1 MSNPADDLETA
12 LLARAQMQAQ
22 EYLDGAALRR
32 QEILA
37 EGTERLH
44 LREEREVLAA
54 RTAADK
60 LQRQQVQSAEIRL
73 ASEYDRLRWTMVQS
87 VLTQLDE
94 ALLALAND
102 EARYLPVLAAFIRTA
117 ASSIEADTLVV
128 ELNARDLARLGKR
141 WESYSKDLAPG
152 KTLQLAQ
159 QPIHCTGGTMLHDPD
174 NRIRVN
180 QTFEGRKQRM
190 NEMLT
195 QAVLEKL
202 FVSAA
207 GAVQHG

>member
-1 MSNPADDLETA
+1 MSTPADDLETA

-22 EYLDGAALRR
+22 EYLDSAAVRR
-32 QEILA
+32 QEIIT
-37 EGTERLH
+37 EGIERLH

-54 RTAADK
+54 RAAADK
-60 LQRQQVQSAEIRL
+60 LQRQQVQSAEIHL
-73 ASEYDRLRWTMVQS
+73 TSEYDRLRWTLVQS
-87 VLTQLDE
+87 VLAQLDE
-94 ALLALAND
+94 ALLTLAND
-102 EARYLPVLAAFIRTA
+102 EARYLPVLAGFIRTA
-117 ASSIEADTLVV
+117 ARSIEGDTLVV
-128 ELNARDLARLGKR
+128 ELNARDLARLGNR

-159 QPIHCTGGTMLHDPD
+159 QPIHCSGGAMLHDPD

-190 NEMLT
+190 NETLT

-202 FVSAA
+202 FAA
-207 GAVQHG
+207 VKK